1 MTAFAPKFKTL
12 FCLAILNCS
21 MGYSLTF
28 GNSYL
33 QTLDTIQTNE
43 AKIDYISELLT
54 RLIYVDPVKAA
65 TFAKIADSIAV
76 QIDDPFYEI
85 KRLSIKGI
93 SCFGNEEFD
102 QAISAY
108 LQALALLEQ
117 YDNPD
122 FKAKT
127 QNNLATTYQASGDIN
142 GCIEYFTKAL
152 SYFESQGDT
161 LWMAHLNNNLAVQ
174 FLNNHEHSLADG
186 HFYKS
191 KLFYDHVGLPLYQ
204 GITALNFANLKIE
217 MESYT
222 AAKSLFL
229 EAQMLVD
236 TNTNMLLHAASNGGL
251 AIIAKEQGSYSEA
264 KALAR
269 LSIDQARKIN
279 HLEQEKVSLE
289 TLIDIHE
296 KSGQFEYAVQI
307 QKTLNAVN
315 DSLFQQQQDQQLS
328 DALKKYEI
336 AEKEKQITILN
347 SENEITALRLSN
359 FKTALFFSLAGLVV
373 FLSLLFYL
381 IRLNR
386 TIHKQNRLITK
397 TLGEKDILLKEIHHR
412 VKNNLQIISSL
423 LDLQSRRT
431 ADDTAKS
438 ALTVGKNR
446 VQSMALIHQNLY
458 TEDDLTGI
466 SVKDY
471 LTMLSSNLFEAYNVE
486 EDNIQLQINVS
497 NVVLD
502 VDTMIPLGLIIN
514 ELITNILK
522 HAFVGR
528 KDGTINIDLV
538 EENSEL
544 RLTISDD
551 GIGIPDTLDLKSGS
565 FGYQLIHALA
575 HQISGEISIELN
587 KGTSVNLR
595 IKNYKKVA

>member
-1 MTAFAPKFKTL
+1 
-12 FCLAILNCS
+12 
-21 MGYSLTF
+21 
-28 GNSYL
+28 
-33 QTLDTIQTNE
+33 
-43 AKIDYISELLT
+43 
-54 RLIYVDPVKAA
+54 
-65 TFAKIADSIAV
+65 
-76 QIDDPFYEI
+76 
-85 KRLSIKGI
+85 
-93 SCFGNEEFD
+93 
-102 QAISAY
+102 
-108 LQALALLEQ
+108 
-117 YDNPD
+117 
-122 FKAKT
+122 
-127 QNNLATTYQASGDIN
+127 
-142 GCIEYFTKAL
+142 
-152 SYFESQGDT
+152 
-161 LWMAHLNNNLAVQ
+161 
-174 FLNNHEHSLADG
+174 
-186 HFYKS
+186 
-191 KLFYDHVGLPLYQ
+191 
-204 GITALNFANLKIE
+204 
-217 MESYT
+217 
-222 AAKSLFL
+222 
-229 EAQMLVD
+229 MLVD

-471 LTMLSSNLFEAYNVE
+471 LTMLSSNLFEAYNVK